1 MKKSITLLLLVLFS
15 MFAKV
20 ACAMLP
26 PVPPP
31 CEVQLG
37 KLKGAPLDQLSK
49 VMKSSRDA
57 DLRECVGAEMVM
69 RGETAIPVLRKL
81 LAYENSRTDA
91 MEALAKFGARAH
103 EAVPDII
110 RYLSGCQ
117 TNVCI
122 ESIRRIGVTGQ
133 KNVTVALEEV
143 LRNGA
148 GLSEFIYKDAPGF
161 SDPVIERLAAKM
173 FQVQCHDTNNP
184 YMGLLAHTKKPQAA
198 EYLVRYLSEC
208 ANSKPENYAY
218 IKPMCTLCSDAMSTV
233 GKSAIPLLVKRVK
246 DLNGSY
252 DLPARL
258 DARTGEVDQTIR
270 GIDKRL
276 LAAMVLSKVGGT
288 AGQKVVDD
296 FARKVAPSLLDR
308 MKSPSCRERDEASFR
323 LAALAKLVGAKY
335 GLSAKYPRL
344 DCRKGN

>member
-1 MKKSITLLLLVLFS
+1 MKKLITLLLLVLLS
-15 MFAKV
+15 MFAQV
-20 ACAMLP
+20 ACASA
-26 PVPPP
+26 PVPLP

-37 KLKGAPLDQLSK
+37 KLKGAPLDQLTK
-49 VMKSSRDA
+49 VMMSSRDA
-57 DLRECVGAEMVM
+57 DLRECVGAEMVL

-91 MEALAKFGARAH
+91 MKALAKFGARAH

-117 TNVCI
+117 TSVCI
-122 ESIRRIGVTGQ
+122 ESIRSIGVAGQ
-133 KNVTVALEEV
+133 KNVAVALEEI

-148 GLSEFIYKDAPGF
+148 GLSEFIYKDAPAF
-161 SDPVIERLAAKM
+161 SDLVIERLAAKM

-218 IKPMCTLCSDAMSTV
+218 FKPMCTSCSDAVSTL
-233 GKSAIPLLVKRVK
+233 GNISFPLLVKRVN
-246 DLNGSY
+246 DPNGSY
-252 DLPARL
+252 GLPARL
-258 DARTGEVDQTIR
+258 DARMGEVDQR
-270 GIDKRL
+270 LRRIDQRL
-276 LAAMVLSKVGGT
+276 LAAVVLSKVGGP
-288 AGQKVVDD
+288 AEQRVIDD
-296 FARKVAPSLLDR
+296 FARKVAPSLLDG

-344 DCRKGN
+344 DCRKAN

>member
-1 MKKSITLLLLVLFS
+1 MKKLITLLSLVLLS
-15 MFAKV
+15 MFAQV
-20 ACAMLP
+20 ACASA
-26 PVPPP
+26 PVPLP

-37 KLKGAPLDQLSK
+37 KLKGAPLDQLTK
-49 VMKSSRDA
+49 VMMSSRDA
-57 DLRECVGAEMVM
+57 DLKECVGAEMVL

-81 LAYENSRTDA
+81 LAYENSRTNA

-122 ESIRRIGVTGQ
+122 ESIRSIGVTGQ

-148 GLSEFIYKDAPGF
+148 DLSEFIYKDAPGF
-161 SDPVIERLAAKM
+161 SGPVIEKIGAKM
-173 FQVQCHDTNNP
+173 FKVDCYDIDNP
-184 YMGLLAHTKKPQAA
+184 YMGLLAHSKKPQAA
-198 EYLVRYLSEC
+198 EYLVRYMSEC
-208 ANSKPENYAY
+208 GDIEIEPFCWGCIRS
-218 IKPMCTLCSDAMSTV
+218 ISIV
-233 GKSAIPLLVKRVK
+233 GKSAIPLLVQRVN
-246 DLNGSY
+246 DPNGSY

-258 DARTGEVDQTIR
+258 DARTGEVDQR
-270 GIDKRL
+270 LRRIDKRL
-276 LAAMVLSKVGGT
+276 LAAMALSKVGG
-288 AGQKVVDD
+288 AAEQRVIDD
-296 FARKVAPSLLDR
+296 FARKVAPSLLER
-308 MKSPSCRERDEASFR
+308 MKSPSCTERSSASLR

-344 DCRKGN
+344 DCRKTN